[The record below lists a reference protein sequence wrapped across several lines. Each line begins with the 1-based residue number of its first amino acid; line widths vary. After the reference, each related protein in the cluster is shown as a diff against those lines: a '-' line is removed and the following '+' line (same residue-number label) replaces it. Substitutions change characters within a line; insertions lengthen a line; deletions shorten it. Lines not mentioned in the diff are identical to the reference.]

1 MFEHLLIAI
10 DGSDSSLT
18 AAEAAIDLAAKLHA
32 RLDMLSV
39 EETPPRY
46 ISAHEE
52 TTREHTAALAYFER
66 LHAPLRRKAEQ
77 RGVQVQ
83 SNVRSG
89 HEGQVMLDY
98 LVTESC
104 DLLVL
109 GYQGHSGVWGA
120 FLGSTADKVMTHAPC
135 STLIMRK
142 QGRTVFKSILLAFDG
157 SPLSWQALQ
166 AACHLATLSGAQ
178 LHALSVIESSQAP
191 TVTGPLVL
199 PPELEDNA
207 SGVRGLPPA
216 QGDWQA
222 YFQRVQATA
231 IEQARL
237 AHVSLETHLLSGS
250 ASATLATAAQELGS
264 DLLVLGATG
273 HEHPWNTT
281 IGGTAR
287 KVANEA
293 SCAVLIVRPP
303 ALHSHVR
310 DIMDTTVHT
319 IAPRTPIA
327 EVITQLIEQQTRIV
341 VVINE
346 QQQVQGVITLGTL
359 LTHEAMQQHS
369 NVQQAMTAQQ
379 FGAYLQR
386 FFTNKLA
393 KEVMKRP
400 VITVKANTPLD
411 AAARWMMTQHVTRV
425 PVVDEA
431 NRPVGLL
438 DQAALLTYY
447 TAQGQTQEAEQTHE
461 ITVQRSQN
469 VFPRTVGEVHITAV
483 PLVKPETPLPEV
495 LRLLQTT
502 PLRRVIVVNESGKAL
517 GVIGDNDL
525 VASQGIAIDRHPL
538 LALAGRLALYLP
550 EELLKRRPA
559 QEPPTARQIM
569 RPHLFSVTPATPIT
583 EAVQLMLVQHIKRL
597 VVIDKAGMP
606 QGMVNREHVL
616 RVLVEQGTKEDA

>member
-1 MFEHLLIAI
+1 MFEHLLVAI
-10 DGSDSSLT
+10 DGSDSSLA
-18 AAEAAIDLAAKLHA
+18 AAEAAIELAAKLHA

-46 ISAHEE
+46 VSAHEE
-52 TTREHTAALAYFER
+52 TTREHTAALTYFER
-66 LHAPLRRKAEQ
+66 LHAPLRRKAQQ

-83 SNVRSG
+83 SSVRSG
-89 HEGQVMLDY
+89 HEGQVILDY

-142 QGRTVFKSILLAFDG
+142 QGRAGFKSILLAFDG

-166 AACHLATLSGAQ
+166 AACQLVPLAGAQ
-178 LHALSVIESSQAP
+178 LHALSVIESPQAP
-191 TVTGPLVL
+191 TVTGPLVA
-199 PPELEDNA
+199 PHGPGG
-207 SGVRGLPPA
+207 STPIRVPQQA
-216 QGDWQA
+216 QWDWQA

-231 IEQARL
+231 IEQAQL
-237 AHVSLETHLLSGS
+237 IHVSLETHLMSGS
-250 ASATLATAAQELGS
+250 ASATLTSVAQEQGS

-273 HEHPWNTT
+273 HEHPWSAT

-287 KVANEA
+287 KVANDA
-293 SCAVLIVRPP
+293 PCAVLIVRPL
-303 ALHSHVR
+303 ARHFRVR
-310 DIMDTTVHT
+310 DIMHTTVSTVLPHT
-319 IAPRTPIA
+319 PVTT
-327 EVITQLIEQQTRIV
+327 VITQLIEQQTRMLV
-341 VVINE
+341 VVNE

-359 LTHEAMQQHS
+359 LTHEDIQRHL

-379 FGAYLQR
+379 FSTYLQQ
-386 FFTNKLA
+386 FFTNKQA
-393 KEVMKRP
+393 AMVMKRS
-400 VITVKANTPLD
+400 VITVKADTSLE

-431 NRPVGLL
+431 NRPIGIL

-447 TAQGQTQEAEQTHE
+447 TAQGQTQATEQAHE
-461 ITVQRSQN
+461 ISQHSQN
-469 VFPRTVGEVHITAV
+469 FFPRTVGEGQITV
-483 PLVKPETPLPEV
+483 MPLVKPETPLSEV

-502 PLRRVIVVNESGKAL
+502 PLRRVIVVNETGKAI

-525 VASQGIAIDRHPL
+525 VASQDIAIDRHPL
-538 LALAGRLALYLP
+538 LALASRLALYLP
-550 EELLKRRPA
+550 EELLKRRSA

-569 RPHLFSVTPATPIT
+569 RPRLISVTPTTPIT
-583 EAVQLMLVQHIKRL
+583 AAVQLMLVQHIKRL
-597 VVIDKAGMP
+597 VVIDEAGMP
-606 QGMVNREHVL
+606 QGMIDREHIL